1 MIGLIE
7 LSTIKTVRICAIV
20 VHYLILPVAYT
31 TTYMLLK
38 LQLKHKTMS
47 CTITDAVGMVCPMDL
62 YHHFHVHLVI
72 GLAFHIDHV

>member
-47 CTITDAVGMVCPMDL
+47 CTIIGCGWYGMSNG
-62 YHHFHVHLVI
+62 LVS
-72 GLAFHIDHV
+72 